1 MSPFLGAAAHYTIN
15 STYGK
20 KLLKPLPLHVCHTF
34 WLVGFIAECI
44 RKRSPTSVKWKAV
57 IRRSRHQPSC
67 PAMHSGTL
75 AKSHTNVISA
85 KRLLF
90 VMMILND
97 ITAFT
102 QVRNTISV
110 YVTTFW
116 RIAIVQWGTSEVA
129 WKSFSQLYMYVTWV
143 FTAETITQ
151 KICLTDYK

>member
-1 MSPFLGAAAHYTIN
+1 M
-15 STYGK
+15 
-20 KLLKPLPLHVCHTF
+20 
-34 WLVGFIAECI
+34 VGFIAECI

-110 YVTTFW
+110 YVTT
-116 RIAIVQWGTSEVA
+116 
-129 WKSFSQLYMYVTWV
+129 L
-143 FTAETITQ
+143 
-151 KICLTDYK
+151 